1 MIRVTQFIILF
12 GVLSIIAK
20 ESGAD
25 VYSYPSEDGSVCF
38 TDMPGKKNA
47 VLFLRDSPL
56 SKKKSRAGTVPFG
69 KSLTSA
75 SKSVK
80 GRNGSAVPGFSMLPV
95 NGLITSPPGFRPDP
109 FTGMT
114 KNHHGIDIAVARG
127 TSVRPVSAG
136 TITYSGYRNGYGNIV
151 IVDHENGMIT
161 LYAHNSQNM
170 VATGQKVDTNTVIA
184 FTGSTGRSTGPHLHF
199 EAWRMGENITPQYLP
214 ESWGARRFA
223 TVHGTRS
230 ASLPVR
236 KVVMDDGTIVLTNL
250 PLNHP

>member
-1 MIRVTQFIILF
+1 MIRATQFIILF
-12 GVLSIIAK
+12 GVLSIISN

-25 VYSYPSEDGSVCF
+25 VFSYTSEDGSVCF

-56 SKKKSRAGTVPFG
+56 SKKKNRAGTGPFG
-69 KSLTSA
+69 KSLTSI
-75 SKSVK
+75 SKTVK
-80 GRNGSAVPGFSMLPV
+80 DRNGNTVPRFSMLPV
-95 NGLITSPPGFRPDP
+95 NGLITSPPGFRSDP

-114 KNHHGIDIAVARG
+114 KNHHGIDIAVAKG

-136 TITYSGYRNGYGNIV
+136 IITYSGYKSGYGNIV
-151 IVDHENGMIT
+151 IVDHENGTIT

-170 VATGQKVDTNTVIA
+170 VSTGEKVGTNTIIA
-184 FTGSTGRSTGPHLHF
+184 LTGSTGRSTGPHLHF

-223 TVHGTRS
+223 SVHSTRS